1 MTPTL
6 ENNRLQTSQNLSTP
20 AQYGGRRMQRTL
32 KMRKTMRRHNITGTY
47 GRGTFVRNWHKIQ
60 PGTHE
65 RTLMLKR
72 CGKKCFLG
80 PNKTFPICARRTCK
94 RNRKGVYAAYM
105 RAEEYKTIKG
115 SDKYRRISAKARKM
129 LY

>member
-1 MTPTL
+1 MAATL
-6 ENNRLQTSQNLSTP
+6 ENKRVETSQKLITP
-20 AQYGGRRMQRTL
+20 AQYGGRTMKRPLKTRRTM
-32 KMRKTMRRHNITGTY
+32 KRNVTCTH